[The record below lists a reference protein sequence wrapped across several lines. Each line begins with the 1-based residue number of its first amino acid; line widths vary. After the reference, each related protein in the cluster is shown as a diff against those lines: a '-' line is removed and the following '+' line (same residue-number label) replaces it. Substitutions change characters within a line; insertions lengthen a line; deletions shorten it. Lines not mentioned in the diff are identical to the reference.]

1 MEHYRKLINC
11 VVSSS
16 VKKFYIQLDKTTY
29 VAINKNGDNINL
41 YICQDQTC
49 IKLNRDLILTLLSLK
64 TIIGEAICHMSQ
76 TTQERETAV

>member
-11 VVSSS
+11 VESSS

-29 VAINKNGDNINL
+29 VAINKNGENINL

-49 IKLNRDLILTLLSLK
+49 IKLNRDLILTLLLLK
-64 TIIGEAICHMSQ
+64 TIIEEAICHMSQ
-76 TTQERETAV
+76 TTQQQETAV